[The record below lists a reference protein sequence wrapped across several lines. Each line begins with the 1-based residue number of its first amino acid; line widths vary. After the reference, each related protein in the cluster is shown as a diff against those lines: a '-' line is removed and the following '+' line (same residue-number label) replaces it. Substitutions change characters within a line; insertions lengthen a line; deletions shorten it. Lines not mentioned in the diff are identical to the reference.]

1 MFKKTV
7 SALCISVLA
16 LVFTTQ
22 AFGFGSGALEPK
34 VDLDLVVLQDNHSV
48 TVTADLTGTSD
59 FGIIPVALIGS
70 GTFTASLSKTNTNGE
85 IVFLFSQG
93 FGVPRMDINVG
104 VTPITIRVSSTVSDQ
119 DDYAI
124 GVIIHGL
131 PFSAEDPPHEY
142 NISLS
147 Y

>member
-1 MFKKTV
+1 MLRKTV
-7 SALCISVLA
+7 SAICISALA

-22 AFGFGSGALEPK
+22 AFGSGALEPK
-34 VDLDLVVLQDNHSV
+34 VDLDLVVLQVNHSV
-48 TVTADLTGTSD
+48 SVTADLTGTAD

-70 GTFTASLSKTNTNGE
+70 GSFSASMSRTNTIGE
-85 IVFLFSQG
+85 IAFIFLQG
-93 FGVPRMDINVG
+93 FGVPKMDINVG
-104 VTPITIRVSSTVSDQ
+104 ITPVTIRVSSTVSTQ

-131 PFSAEDPPHEY
+131 PFSQEDPPYEY
-142 NISLS
+142 NINLS